1 LELRVIEDVE
11 EFGPELQIQGLRQLR
26 VLQQCHIP
34 VVYTWTMEEPAPRVA
49 KLSNLFRT
57 EWGRIEVLQAM
68 FFSRIKNVNPTPAVV
83 RYIYAKRDRTGKLR
97 AQ

>member
-1 LELRVIEDVE
+1 MIEDVE

-34 VVYTWTMEEPAPRVA
+34 VVYARTMEEPAPRVA
-49 KLSNLFRT
+49 KLSNLFRA
-57 EWGRIEVLQAM
+57 EWGGIKVLELIL
-68 FFSRIKNVNPTPAVV
+68 SRIKNVNSSPVVV
-83 RYIYAKRDRTGKLR
+83 RHIDAQRDRTGKLR